1 MTALTAIAHGLT
13 REIKMATFQVSYSY
27 TEEINDFI
35 EVEAETSEE
44 AEKLAGYDL
53 AFYDGL
59 YIYDVVGVDD

>member
-1 MTALTAIAHGLT
+1 
-13 REIKMATFQVSYSY
+13 MATFQVSYSY